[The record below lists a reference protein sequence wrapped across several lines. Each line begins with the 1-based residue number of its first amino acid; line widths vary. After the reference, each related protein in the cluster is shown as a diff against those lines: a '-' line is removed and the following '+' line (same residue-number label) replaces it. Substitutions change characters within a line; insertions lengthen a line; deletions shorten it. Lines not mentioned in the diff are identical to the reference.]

1 MLVLV
6 VAAAVRLWGIGF
18 GLPGA
23 QATGGGFTP
32 VPPRSD
38 RGYDQQDAFFL
49 PLEGLTGIERPGP
62 NFEVYRLRAIAR

>member
-1 MLVLV
+1 
-6 VAAAVRLWGIGF
+6 
-18 GLPGA
+18 
-23 QATGGGFTP
+23 